1 VLNNIKK
8 FIFSEVFKY
17 LFIGGCTTLVNL
29 VVYGFLCY
37 GTGMG
42 ESQLGITLANVISV
56 FIAILFAYITN
67 KTIVFC
73 SKTNSLKELL
83 CEIAKFVGAR
93 LSTML
98 IEVGGVWLAV
108 SIIGQ
113 DKMIGKLETQ
123 ILVVIGNYFIS
134 KFFVFKRNRL
144 GEYKNE
150 SYNGK

>member
-1 VLNNIKK
+1 VLSDIRK
-8 FIFSEVFKY
+8 FISSEVFKY

-29 VVYGFLCY
+29 VVYGGLCY
-37 GTGMG
+37 GTSMG
-42 ESQLGITLANVISV
+42 ESQLGITVANVISV
-56 FIAILFAYITN
+56 FIAIFFAYITN

-73 SKTNSLKELL
+73 SKTNSIKELL
-83 CEIAKFVGAR
+83 YESVKFVGAR

-108 SIIGQ
+108 SVIGQ

-134 KFFVFKRNRL
+134 KFFVFKGNKQ
-144 GEYKNE
+144 GEDENDT
-150 SYNGK
+150 